1 MSHPKI
7 LFYTYPWAFDVA
19 GGGERQLQIY
29 ANSLKNYDVESECYD
44 MWHSRIDNFQ
54 IFHCFSVMPSCIDMC
69 DYAKQK
75 GLKLVISPNL
85 WITKETVGNYPS
97 DQIWNMFELADKILV
112 NSNMEG
118 DQMSSVF
125 GFPRDKFKTI
135 YNGAD
140 SDFMIPADPSIF
152 KNKFNLVR
160 PFILN
165 VANIEPRKNQLA
177 FINALRI
184 TKPDL
189 DFVIVG
195 EVRDE
200 AYAAKCKIAGGD
212 HIKYV
217 GSLPYAS
224 ALLRSAIAG
233 CEFFAMP
240 SLLETPS
247 IAAIEAAC
255 AGAKILL
262 TNIGSTHEYFG
273 DSVTYVDPLSPS
285 SLSSG
290 IQNALTSS
298 PDKSTW
304 ASRNRFLWPSILPD
318 LSEFYQTLI

>member
-1 MSHPKI
+1 MNK
-7 LFYTYPWAFDVA
+7 LNVLNYTYPWALDVA
-19 GGGERQLQIY
+19 GGGERQLKVY
-29 ANSLKNYDVESECYD
+29 ADNLEKYDVTCECYD
-44 MWHSRIDNFQ
+44 MWHSRMENFQ
-54 IFHCFSVMPSCIDMC
+54 IFHCFSVMPSCIDIC

-75 GLKLVISPNL
+75 GLKLVVSPNL
-85 WITKETVGNYPS
+85 WITKETVDNYPT
-97 DQIWNMFELADKILV
+97 DQIWNMFELADKIMV

-118 DQMSSVF
+118 DQMSSIF

-184 TKPDL
+184 TQPDL

-200 AYAAKCKIAGGD
+200 AYAAQCKLAGGD
-212 HIKYV
+212 HLKHV

-224 ALLRSAIAG
+224 EILRSAIAG

-247 IAAIEAAC
+247 IAAIEAAS
-255 AGAKILL
+255 AGANILL
-262 TNIGSTHEYFG
+262 TSIGSTQEYFG
-273 DSVTYVDPLSPS
+273 DSVTYIDPLSSS

-290 IQNALTSS
+290 IKNALAAS
-298 PDKSTW
+298 PEKSTW
-304 ASRNRFLWPSILPD
+304 AARNRFLWPSILPE
-318 LSEFYQTLI
+318 LKEFYGTL